1 MIIVIVGQ
9 SRNILNSAL
18 GSLLALIGQTCYDKN
33 MKPSTAQRGYQ
44 QIAVSKPL
52 LLYSL
57 HHPRLF
63 LKAPI
68 AVSLEYDADQVTAY
82 AHDLEVFGYG
92 ETEIEALSDLRR
104 TVCDLYFELAEH
116 HKSLEGEARSIWKYL
131 SQIIE
136 GR

>member
-1 MIIVIVGQ
+1 MIK
-9 SRNILNSAL
+9 
-18 GSLLALIGQTCYDKN
+18 D
-33 MKPSTAQRGYQ
+33 MKLSTAQRSYQ
-44 QIAVSKPL
+44 QITVSKPL

-57 HHPRLF
+57 HHPQLS

-68 AVSLEYDADQVTAY
+68 AVSLEYDADQVIAY

-116 HKSLEGEARSIWKYL
+116 CQSLEGEARSIWEYL
-131 SQIIE
+131 SHIVKS
-136 GR
+136 R